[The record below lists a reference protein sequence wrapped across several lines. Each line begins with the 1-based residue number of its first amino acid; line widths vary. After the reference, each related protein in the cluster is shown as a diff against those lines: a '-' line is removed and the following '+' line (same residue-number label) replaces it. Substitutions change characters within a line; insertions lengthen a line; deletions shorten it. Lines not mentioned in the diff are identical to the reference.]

1 METQTSNPQPK
12 TDNRKLL
19 IGVAV
24 AVVICCCCALAA
36 AGGYY
41 SWQAYQAKQALD
53 YQQEYI
59 PPTLAP
65 EDSQSTQPDL
75 QEPTLSNEP
84 PSGGNTDDIL
94 RNDIWS
100 VLSGAV
106 SGMGCTPNGSA
117 SSIEML
123 QAPDTAGTWMEQWT
137 VACTDGSTLAFDVT
151 FVTDPNGGTN
161 YTIDQVK

>member
-12 TDNRKLL
+12 TDNRNLL
-19 IGVAV
+19 IGVVA
-24 AVVICCCCALAA
+24 AVVVCCCCAFTAI
-36 AGGYY
+36 GGYY
-41 SWQAYQAKQALD
+41 GWQAYQVKQAPD
-53 YQQEYI
+53 YQQESI

-65 EDSQSTQPDL
+65 EDFQSTQPDA
-75 QEPTLSNEP
+75 QEPPL
-84 PSGGNTDDIL
+84 GGNTDDIL

-123 QAPDTAGTWMEQWT
+123 QAPDSAGIWAEKWT
-137 VACTDGSTLAFDVT
+137 VACTDGNFMAFNVT
-151 FVTDPNGGTN
+151 FVPDPSGGTN
-161 YTIDQVK
+161 YTIDQIK